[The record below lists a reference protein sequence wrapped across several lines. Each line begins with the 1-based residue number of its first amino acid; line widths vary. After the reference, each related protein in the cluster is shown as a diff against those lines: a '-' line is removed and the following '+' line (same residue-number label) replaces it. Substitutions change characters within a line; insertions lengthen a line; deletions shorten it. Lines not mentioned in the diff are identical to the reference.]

1 MALSHKRIIRSDQI
15 FSRQFM
21 TALNQSRSHMFGHS
35 LKKDG
40 EVNMSCTG
48 LGQYTAHEITAP
60 AERLFR
66 SLKTAGYSNL
76 ATISLDLFHKSFF
89 TQLQVINSSN

>member
-1 MALSHKRIIRSDQI
+1 MALSHKRIIRIDQI

-48 LGQYTAHEITAP
+48 LGQYTAHEIMLWQRGSS
-60 AERLFR
+60 EV
-66 SLKTAGYSNL
+66 LKRHRYTSFV
-76 ATISLDLFHKSFF
+76 TISFKK
-89 TQLQVINSSN
+89 QK